1 MKISKRQLK
10 TIIKEE
16 KQKLRE
22 QSQAS
27 GERARGL
34 YADDGMANQATSLLS
49 DLYDQMTAEMQEDGM
64 EIGEA
69 EDMAAEGLLHIV
81 DGVLQTMG
89 HLHAKITLKGDA
101 DDSRWDR

>member
-22 QSQAS
+22 QSQSS

-34 YADDGMANQATSLLS
+34 YADDSMAKQAESILLN
-49 DLYDQMTAEMQEDGM
+49 LYDVMTEAMQEDGF
-64 EIGEA
+64 EIEEA
-69 EDMAAEGLLHIV
+69 EDMAAEGLLAIV
-81 DGVLQTMG
+81 NNVLRGVG
-89 HLHAKITLKGDA
+89 HLNAELSLKGDA
-101 DDSRWDR
+101 GASGWDR

>member
-22 QSQAS
+22 QNSP
-27 GERARGL
+27 GERARGV
-34 YADDGMANQATSLLS
+34 YADDTLARQATAILS
-49 DLYDQMTAEMQEDGM
+49 DLYERMTDAMEEDGLD
-64 EIGEA
+64 IGEA

-81 DGVLQTMG
+81 NSVLQTMG
-89 HLHAKITLKGDA
+89 HLHTKTTLKGDA
-101 DDSRWDR
+101 NDSRWDR

>member
-1 MKISKRQLK
+1 MRISKRQLK

-22 QSQAS
+22 QNSP
-27 GERARGL
+27 GERARGM
-34 YADDGMANQATSLLS
+34 YADDALARQATALLS

-81 DGVLQTMG
+81 NGVLQTMG
-89 HLHAKITLKGDA
+89 HLHAKTTLKGDA
-101 DDSRWDR
+101 GSTRWDR